1 MKPSWS
7 FTRGLVLGA
16 GLMYLMDPSEGGRR
30 RARVRDKG
38 VRAWHRSGRIVGKA
52 GRDLR
57 NRARGRVAEVAGRLR
72 QGDAPDW
79 VVEERVRSKLGRL
92 VSHPGALEVESV
104 GGVVT
109 LSGPIL
115 RRETHPL
122 ISAVRAIQGVVR
134 VENRLDEHVSSEH
147 IPALQGGAPRRGG
160 EPAWIPQSWPRTV
173 QYLAGAL
180 GAVAVVYGARRA
192 IQVRRE
198 DSDEGPAAPNYA
210 YLR

>member
-7 FTRGLVLGA
+7 FTRGLVFGA

-57 NRARGRVAEVAGRLR
+57 NRARGRVAEVAGRFR
-72 QGDAPDW
+72 GGDAPDW
-79 VVEERVRSKLGRL
+79 VIEERVRSRMGRL
-92 VSHPGALEVESV
+92 VSHPGALEVEAV

-115 RRETHPL
+115 RHETHSL
-122 ISAVRAIQGVVR
+122 ISAVQSVQGVADV
-134 VENRLDEHVSSEH
+134 VNRLDEHESGEH
-147 IPALQGGAPRRGG
+147 IPALQGGAPRYGE
-160 EPAWIPQSWPRTV
+160 EPAWRSWPRSV

-180 GAVAVVYGARRA
+180 GAVAVVYGARKAFQGRL
-192 IQVRRE
+192 E
-198 DSDEGPAAPNYA
+198 GSDESRIAPNYA

>member
-1 MKPSWS
+1 MKSSWN

-16 GLMYLMDPSEGGRR
+16 GLMYLMDPTEGARR

-38 VRAWHRSGRIVGKA
+38 VRAWHRSGRVMGKA

-72 QGDAPDW
+72 PGDAPDW
-79 VVEERVRSKLGRL
+79 VIEERVRSKLGRL

-115 RRETHPL
+115 RHETHSL
-122 ISAVRAIQGVVR
+122 LSAVRAVQGVVD
-134 VENRLDEHVSSEH
+134 VENRLEQHESGEH
-147 IPALQGGAPRRGG
+147 IPALQGGAPRRGE
-160 EPAWIPQSWPRTV
+160 EPTWIPQSWPRAV

-180 GAVAVVYGARRA
+180 GAVAVVYGAQKA
-192 IQVRRE
+192 IQGRRE
-198 DSDEGPAAPNYA
+198 ASAEGPVAPNYA